1 MRKQVIL
8 AASVVMLVGLACAS
22 SEEAGLIPTPTEF
35 THGTELESSRDRNLE
50 SSDTAFGFFPSP
62 PDVTLESVL
71 NHFESLG
78 DHADFILIQP
88 NVPWQ
93 DFVDGMDGESESRE
107 DIRNQVLLAEING
120 LDWAFVVDPLNGL
133 NRREFYALPD
143 GWDPTFSN
151 PDIRTAFTHFTLWC
165 LQEFDPTYLGLAS
178 EINTY
183 MDAYP
188 EDVEHYLSLYD
199 EVYSRIKEQ
208 DPQTQVFV
216 TFQWDDLN
224 NMFAQ
229 AAEGRQPYHTNW
241 EQVELF
247 EPALDVWVMSS
258 YPYFVFNGQPIPDDY
273 YSPLKDRT
281 DKPLAISEGGFSS
294 KSFGPIIS
302 SPEAQVNY
310 LRAIDEQIGERLVFW
325 VYLILSDLN
334 MDSLEAAMRLNGM
347 SEADIDTLGMFATI
361 GLQESDGTP
370 KPALEVWD
378 RLRSEE

>member
-1 MRKQVIL
+1 
-8 AASVVMLVGLACAS
+8 
-22 SEEAGLIPTPTEF
+22 
-35 THGTELESSRDRNLE
+35 
-50 SSDTAFGFFPSP
+50 
-62 PDVTLESVL
+62 
-71 NHFESLG
+71 
-78 DHADFILIQP
+78 
-88 NVPWQ
+88 
-93 DFVDGMDGESESRE
+93 
-107 DIRNQVLLAEING
+107 
-120 LDWAFVVDPLNGL
+120 
-133 NRREFYALPD
+133 
-143 GWDPTFSN
+143 
-151 PDIRTAFTHFTLWC
+151 